1 MTTLDLICA
10 PSYFI
15 GMLGSISFV
24 CFAIGAFFFTKQAD
38 VFGRHRV
45 TVIAGAI
52 TPICLTVMYFGA
64 EKYGIYLCYGTMAI
78 MALAYNPRSST
89 AYLYGAEILPP
100 RKRLMFG
107 TSLFMLDGC
116 FGMFASFYFYTW
128 KDQDFFFV
136 IVFTVFSTALIVM
149 AVLFPETPSF
159 CLTIGDVTG
168 F

>member
-1 MTTLDLICA
+1 
-10 PSYFI
+10 
-15 GMLGSISFV
+15 
-24 CFAIGAFFFTKQAD
+24 
-38 VFGRHRV
+38 
-45 TVIAGAI
+45 
-52 TPICLTVMYFGA
+52 MYFGA
-64 EKYGIYLCYGTMAI
+64 EKYGIYLCYVTMAI
-78 MALAYNPRSST
+78 AALAYNPRSST

-136 IVFTVFSTALIVM
+136 IVLTVFSTALIVM
-149 AVLFPETPSF
+149 ALFLPETPSF
-159 CLTIGDVTG
+159 CLTIGNVAG